1 MWEIIKA
8 IIGFLIFVIIL
19 VKGIEWF
26 SNNKKTDGFLKKIE
40 NFLLSLKIPY
50 FIVQIILYIIV
61 WVPIGALMYLTAM
74 LIDYLGL
81 M

>member
-1 MWEIIKA
+1 MEIIKA
-8 IIGFLIFVIIL
+8 IIGFLIFAIIL

>member
-19 VKGIEWF
+19 VKGVEWF

-61 WVPIGALMYLTAM
+61 WVPICALMYLAAM